1 MGLAKL
7 KKATVILP
15 RAETQ
20 GAISKL
26 AELEWFHALNTN
38 SEHANPYLD
47 DLVLKAQRLFQE
59 IDEIARA
66 LGIQLETGVM
76 ATMFKGAPKGKTNY
90 VIDDISNFIAKLE
103 DQSRTVL
110 DEPKKILM
118 EQSGVL
124 KELEEYSKIEA
135 ALKTAAN
142 LNLNLASFRKLDK
155 FYAETFV
162 VDSKDLEE
170 IKKTLSN
177 LPIYTSK
184 LDEDKSS
191 IVILGSGEDSERVIK
206 VLRSFGVHPLQIP
219 PHLPQNPSAAHSKS
233 LAKVKELESE
243 SAEISKKIEKMK
255 ALILSKILSLHEGP
269 KVAKDLMETTR
280 KPAGTKNFAMIQGY
294 IPQEMENKFNGLT
307 KDYVSIVENT
317 TNNNSKAQDDVNNEK
332 NDRVLLPSLLNNK
345 SYVRTFEVITET
357 QGIPRY
363 GEVIQLQL

>member
-15 RAETQ
+15 RVETQ

-47 DLVLKAQRLFQE
+47 NLVLKAQRLFQE

-124 KELEEYSKIEA
+124 KELEEYSNIEA
-135 ALKTAAN
+135 ALKTASQ
-142 LNLNLASFRKLDK
+142 LK
-155 FYAETFV
+155 FKFDFV
-162 VDSKDLEE
+162 
-170 IKKTLSN
+170 
-177 LPIYTSK
+177 
-184 LDEDKSS
+184 
-191 IVILGSGEDSERVIK
+191 
-206 VLRSFGVHPLQIP
+206 
-219 PHLPQNPSAAHSKS
+219 
-233 LAKVKELESE
+233 
-243 SAEISKKIEKMK
+243 
-255 ALILSKILSLHEGP
+255 
-269 KVAKDLMETTR
+269 
-280 KPAGTKNFAMIQGY
+280 
-294 IPQEMENKFNGLT
+294 
-307 KDYVSIVENT
+307 
-317 TNNNSKAQDDVNNEK
+317 
-332 NDRVLLPSLLNNK
+332 
-345 SYVRTFEVITET
+345 
-357 QGIPRY
+357 
-363 GEVIQLQL
+363 